1 MCVRTETGWKPFKAS
16 LQLASYFI
24 MISPL
29 HAISLEE
36 EKVVN

>member
-1 MCVRTETGWKPFKAS
+1 MCVRTEETGWKPFKAS
-16 LQLASYFI
+16 LKLATYFI
-24 MISPL
+24 ISPL